1 MRRLLISTAA
11 CVLAVAT
18 SAAQYPY
25 PAAPAT
31 GAPSGLRLQRELEL
45 FLVEHVQR
53 HLKDPGD
60 GLSLAADLRD
70 LRRVRSEA
78 GEATAS
84 WTGARA
90 PADENAALRELAIV
104 AELWSLRVN
113 GRTAF
118 PMMPRERFQLV
129 DRAQAAL
136 SKLAQEA
143 TGGVRDRFVPSMQHE
158 LQRLRAYGAGQGELS
173 EAAIDASLA
182 IADAASTGRPVQTK
196 GGYPAVMPPGQGPP
210 APPPGYV
217 TPPPPGQPPG
227 NQPPPPPLPPTRGQQ
242 TAPAL
247 PPGYAAY
254 AQPLN
259 PVCLAD
265 RASAAEQRDSEAM
278 LRVADCWARDRR
290 WPGWGA
296 QALEAIEWAV
306 DFAYLARN
314 CAALDRAADR
324 LRAIGPAASIYPQD
338 RQTLTRITT
347 EAEAMK
353 AWLRARGVCR

>member
-1 MRRLLISTAA
+1 MTRLLISAAA

-25 PAAPAT
+25 PAAPAA

-45 FLVEHVQR
+45 FLVEHIQR
-53 HLKDPGD
+53 HLKEPGD

-78 GEATAS
+78 GAAIAS
-84 WTGARA
+84 RAGANT
-90 PADENAALRELAIV
+90 PADEEAALRDLAIV
-104 AELWSLRVN
+104 AELWALRVN

-118 PMMPRERFQLV
+118 PMMPRDRFQQV

-136 SKLAQEA
+136 SRLATVA
-143 TGGVRDRFVPSMQHE
+143 TAAGRDHFVPSMQQE

-196 GGYPAVMPPGQGPP
+196 GGYPAAMPPGQGPP
-210 APPPGYV
+210 APPPGYA
-217 TPPPPGQPPG
+217 TPPPSGLPPG
-227 NQPPPPPLPPTRGQQ
+227 NQPPPPPPPARGQP

-306 DFAYLARN
+306 GFAYLARN
-314 CAALDRAADR
+314 CAAIDRAADR
-324 LRAIGPAASIYPQD
+324 LRVIGPAANVYPED
-338 RQTLTRITT
+338 RQALTRITA

-353 AWLRARGVCR
+353 AWLRAQGVCR